1 MRESTPRILVGTH
14 AFTGAGY
21 DTPVA
26 LGVSYTVPA
35 DRRAQTVYFRG
46 GNSTGEMVTVVLARD
61 GVPMRSFPI
70 GAKDGV
76 HIPLVVVEDLQPDTR
91 LALHV
96 LAPAGI
102 SGTLTVDMGFVE
114 I

>member
-14 AFTGAGY
+14 AFTGTGY
-21 DTPVA
+21 ETPA
-26 LGVSYTVPA
+26 PLGVSYTVPA

-46 GNSTGEMVTVVLARD
+46 GNSTAEMVTVVLARD

-76 HIPLVVVEDLQPDTR
+76 HIPLVVMEDLQPDTR